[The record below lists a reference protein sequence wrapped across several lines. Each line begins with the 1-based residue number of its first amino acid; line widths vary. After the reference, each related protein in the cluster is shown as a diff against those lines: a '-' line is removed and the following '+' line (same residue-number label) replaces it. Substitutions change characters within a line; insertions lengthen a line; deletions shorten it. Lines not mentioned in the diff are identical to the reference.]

1 MKWFNKHKHK
11 YRILK
16 ETYNNGSVEYS
27 IQYRLGI
34 FGIWLKTQVNKV
46 KESIMLQDHY
56 FYDLSDVNYKFANYE
71 EAKEAVKWLSL
82 DKSCALGID
91 DNKLIYLFDI
101 PIQDDT
107 KQIETFGSKNL
118 KTAIKLFDKYS
129 KVERIKV
136 IKKEKIYI

>member
-1 MKWFNKHKHK
+1 MKRK

-27 IQYRLGI
+27 IQYTIGVLGI
-34 FGIWLKTQVNKV
+34 FNCWVKIGVNKV

-71 EAKEAVKWLSL
+71 EAKEAVRWLSF
-82 DKSCALGID
+82 DKSCSLGVD
-91 DNKLIYLFDI
+91 NNKLIYLFDVSV
-101 PIQDDT
+101 QDDT
-107 KQIETFGSKNL
+107 AKIETFGAKNL

-136 IKKEKIYI
+136 LKKEILYVE